1 MEKILSLFNIRIN
14 FLEGRQF
21 LLLIVFCLLLIFS
34 LFVGVSFG
42 GIKANVFNLFSFDTV
57 TLESQVLTEIRI
69 PRVLLAGFVG
79 ASLGLAGA
87 SLQGLFRNPLADPGL
102 IGVSAGAAL
111 GAALAIVIG
120 SETMGES
127 YFGFLLLPL
136 AAIIGSSIVI
146 FLLFSLTRGFGV
158 RGVIYMILVGIAIN
172 AFATVGIGVL
182 TFISTDSQLRGLTFW
197 TMGSFGGANWN
208 LLAPAMTLIIVSA
221 ISLLR
226 LGRKL
231 DLLQLG
237 EDEANRLGV
246 DVKSLKLKVV
256 IFSAVTV
263 GVSVS
268 LSGIIGFV
276 GLVIPHVVR
285 LIGGVKHKF
294 VLPGSVLLG
303 ASIMITADLISR
315 TLILPAELPVGL
327 ITSAIGAPFFLW
339 LIFRIRMQ

>member
-1 MEKILSLFNIRIN
+1 MF
-14 FLEGRQF
+14 
-21 LLLIVFCLLLIFS
+21 
-34 LFVGVSFG
+34 
-42 GIKANVFNLFSFDTV
+42 
-57 TLESQVLTEIRI
+57 
-69 PRVLLAGFVG
+69 P
-79 ASLGLAGA
+79 
-87 SLQGLFRNPLADPGL
+87 
-102 IGVSAGAAL
+102 
-111 GAALAIVIG
+111 
-120 SETMGES
+120 
-127 YFGFLLLPL
+127 
-136 AAIIGSSIVI
+136 AIILI
-146 FLLFSLTRGFGV
+146 
-158 RGVIYMILVGIAIN
+158 
-172 AFATVGIGVL
+172 TVSV
-182 TFISTDSQLRGLTFW
+182 
-197 TMGSFGGANWN
+197 
-208 LLAPAMTLIIVSA
+208 

-226 LGRKL
+226 LSRKL